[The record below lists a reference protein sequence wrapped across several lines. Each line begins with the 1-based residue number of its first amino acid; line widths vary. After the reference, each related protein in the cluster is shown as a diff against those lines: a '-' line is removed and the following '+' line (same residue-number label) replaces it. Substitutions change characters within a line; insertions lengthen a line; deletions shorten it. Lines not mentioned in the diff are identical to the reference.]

1 MDARDD
7 LNKQAGAHMRP
18 VLLIAAHGERGGEG
32 TNRRLAGIAS
42 EVQKLLPQADVRHG
56 VLSGEPSIA
65 SALSGIDR
73 SVPLTVF
80 PLFMSEGYFVTQKLP
95 AVLKGLADTWRM
107 LEALGTGDKLA
118 RATAAKLLALPGE
131 KPGSVLV
138 VAHGSSKDDRSRK
151 AAEAF
156 AAHLTHATGGLP
168 VDCCYLEEAP
178 FAHDAVAM
186 LDAGAALVS
195 LFAGEGLHG
204 GDDIPE
210 ILEKTG
216 FPEDR
221 VVSPAA
227 DIGLVAGIITSRFRQ
242 A

>member
-1 MDARDD
+1 M
-7 LNKQAGAHMRP
+7 GATGDQHRHGTGQVRP

-32 TNRRLAGIAS
+32 TNRRLAGIAAS
-42 EVQKLLPQADVRHG
+42 VQKLLPQADVRHG

-65 SALSGIDR
+65 FALAGLER
-73 SVPLTVF
+73 NAPLTVF

-95 AVLKGLADTWRM
+95 AVLKGLAGRWR
-107 LEALGTGDKLA
+107 LLPALGSGDELA
-118 RATAAKLLALPGE
+118 RATAENILRLPGE

-156 AAHLTHATGGLP
+156 AVHLSRATDGLP
-168 VDCCYLEEAP
+168 VTCCYLEEAP
-178 FAHDAVAM
+178 FAHDAVAS
-186 LDAGAALVS
+186 LGKEAALVS

-216 FPEDR
+216 FPVGR
-221 VVSPAA
+221 VISPAA
-227 DIGLVAGIITSRFRQ
+227 DIGLVAGIIASRFRQ

>member
-1 MDARDD
+1 M
-7 LNKQAGAHMRP
+7 
-18 VLLIAAHGERGGEG
+18 
-32 TNRRLAGIAS
+32 
-42 EVQKLLPQADVRHG
+42 
-56 VLSGEPSIA
+56 LSGEPSIV
-65 SALSGIDR
+65 SALAGLDR
-73 SVPLTVF
+73 GAPLTVF
-80 PLFMSEGYFVTQKLP
+80 PLFMSAGYFVTQKLP
-95 AVLKGLADTWRM
+95 AVLKGLANTWRM
-107 LEALGTGDKLA
+107 LEALGTSDELA
-118 RATAAKLLALPGE
+118 KATAGKLLELPGE

-156 AAHLTHATGGLP
+156 AAHLTRAMDGLP
-168 VDCCYLEEAP
+168 VACCYLEEAR
-178 FAHDAVAM
+178 FAHDAVAT
-186 LDAGAALVS
+186 LDARAALVS

-221 VVSPAA
+221 VISPAA
-227 DIGLVAGIITSRFRQ
+227 DIGLVAQIIASRFRQ